1 MNLQLTLAARYL
13 NGRRL
18 RTFLTTLAV
27 VFGVLVIFGMN
38 IILPTML
45 AALQANVQGA
55 EGMVDFSVT
64 HISGE
69 PFPQTVT
76 DKLKSVDGIRVYASS
91 LTRTINIPADFYDQD
106 PNKADTI
113 TALSLEGINP
123 EGERSIRAFSIVAGR
138 YLENS
143 DTNAVIISRTLADDL
158 KVDVGGTIRIPSAD
172 GTTELTVAGIL
183 PAQLTTGNEQIL
195 VNLPEVQSIL
205 NEPGKVNIIDINV
218 DPTALE
224 QRRAQIQKNIE
235 AALGSDYQVGALMSG
250 TEMFASL
257 KLGQAM
263 FSVFGALALFMGG
276 FIIFNTFRTIVAER
290 RRDIGML
297 RALGA
302 NRRTIIGMILAEGFL
317 QGIFGTSIG
326 LLLGY
331 LMAAG
336 IIKFVGPI
344 MSRFINLNLGT
355 PVVSPALFLG
365 SITLGVGVTVVAG
378 LIPALNASKVTP
390 LEALRPSVADTQ
402 FDQGTGFGFIGGVA
416 VIVLTVIAI
425 LTGKPELIIPGG
437 LFFLLGLVLIAPA
450 LVRPIA
456 LIFGRIVGIFYAR
469 QGIGELAQGNVTRQ
483 PSRVAVT
490 ASTTMLA
497 LAIIV
502 AMGGMVSS
510 LTVTLYDLIRTNLG
524 SDYLFV
530 PPSIALWGSNVGAK
544 SDFADQLKQIDG
556 VDAVSSLRFTS
567 AISNGQAISLLGID
581 PVSYPAVSS
590 LFFQKSVFADEA
602 SAYESLASGRNMI
615 VNGALMTA
623 LGKQVGDT
631 IEIVTP
637 EGTLNY
643 YIVAMATD
651 MLNAKVTTGFISQAN
666 LKTDF
671 GVTDDVFIQLN
682 LTKDADRAAADKA
695 IKTLAAKYPTFK
707 VISGTE
713 YYNALKS
720 QMDAAFSGMYVMF
733 LLLAVPSL
741 IAMLNTLTISV
752 IERTREIGMIRA
764 AGGTRKQVRS
774 MVMAEALL
782 LAAIGTAFGILGGL
796 YLGYVIVVAMK
807 GIFPL
812 GYVFPLSG
820 ILAAIAIGL
829 LFGTFAAFVPAR
841 QAARMNVVEAL
852 RYE

>member
-45 AALQANVQGA
+45 AALQANVMGT
-55 EGMVDFSVT
+55 EGRVDFSVT

-76 DKLKSVDGIRVYASS
+76 DKLQGMDGIRVYSSS
-91 LTRTINIPADFYDQD
+91 LTRTINIPADFYDRD
-106 PNKADTI
+106 SNKADKV
-113 TALSLEGINP
+113 TALSLRGIDP
-123 EGERSIRAFSIVAGR
+123 DGERSIRAFSIVAGR
-138 YLENS
+138 YLETS

-158 KVDVGGTIRIPSAD
+158 KIDVGGTFRIPSAD
-172 GTTELTVAGIL
+172 GTTELTVVGIL
-183 PAQLTTGNEQIL
+183 PAQLTAGNEQIL
-195 VNLPEVQSIL
+195 INLLEAQLIL

-218 DPTALE
+218 ETTALE
-224 QRRAQIQKNIE
+224 ERRAQIQNNIE
-235 AALGSDYQVGALMSG
+235 ATLGNDYQVGALMSG
-250 TEMFASL
+250 TEMFAAL
-257 KLGQAM
+257 RIGQAM

-317 QGIFGTSIG
+317 QGILGTSIG

-336 IIKFVGPI
+336 IIKFIGPV
-344 MSRFINLNLGT
+344 MSQFINLNLGT
-355 PVVSPALFLG
+355 PVVSPALFFG
-365 SITLGVGVTVVAG
+365 AVALGVGVTVVAG

-402 FDQGTGFGFIGGVA
+402 FDQRTGVGFAGGA
-416 VIVLTVIAI
+416 AIIVLTIIAI
-425 LTGKPELIIPGG
+425 LTGQPALIIPGG

-450 LVRPIA
+450 LVRPFA
-456 LIFGRIVGIFYAR
+456 LIFGRIIGSFYAR

-510 LTVTLYDLIRTNLG
+510 LTVTLYDLIHANLG

-530 PPSIALWGSNVGAK
+530 PPSIALWSSNVGAK

-590 LFFQKSVFADEA
+590 LYFQKSIFTDEA
-602 SAYESLASGRNMI
+602 SAYESLANGRNMI

-623 LGKQVGDT
+623 LGKQIGDN

-637 EGTLNY
+637 EGTLTY
-643 YIVAMATD
+643 RIVAIATD

-671 GVTDDVFIQLN
+671 GATDDVFIQLN
-682 LTKDADRAAADKA
+682 LTKNADRAAADKA
-695 IKTLAAKYPTFK
+695 IKALAENYPTFK

-764 AGGTRKQVRS
+764 AGGTRKQVRN

-812 GYVFPLSG
+812 GYVFPISG

-829 LFGTFAAFVPAR
+829 LFGAFAAFIPAR

>member
-1 MNLQLTLAARYL
+1 
-13 NGRRL
+13 
-18 RTFLTTLAV
+18 
-27 VFGVLVIFGMN
+27 
-38 IILPTML
+38 
-45 AALQANVQGA
+45 
-55 EGMVDFSVT
+55 
-64 HISGE
+64 
-69 PFPQTVT
+69 
-76 DKLKSVDGIRVYASS
+76 
-91 LTRTINIPADFYDQD
+91 
-106 PNKADTI
+106 
-113 TALSLEGINP
+113 
-123 EGERSIRAFSIVAGR
+123 
-138 YLENS
+138 
-143 DTNAVIISRTLADDL
+143 LADDL
-158 KVDVGGTIRIPSAD
+158 KIDVGGTFRIPSAD
-172 GTTELTVAGIL
+172 GTTELTVVGIL
-183 PAQLTTGNEQIL
+183 PAQLTTGNEQVL
-195 VNLPEVQSIL
+195 VNLPEAQSIL

-218 DPTALE
+218 ETTALE
-224 QRRAQIQKNIE
+224 ERRAQIQNNIE
-235 AALGSDYQVGALMSG
+235 ATLGNDYQVGALMSG
-250 TEMFASL
+250 KEMFASL
-257 KLGQAM
+257 RLGQAM

-317 QGIFGTSIG
+317 QGILGTSIG

-336 IIKFVGPI
+336 IIKFIGPV
-344 MSRFINLNLGT
+344 MSQFINLNLGT
-355 PVVSPALFLG
+355 PVVSPALFFG
-365 SITLGVGVTVVAG
+365 AIVLGVGVTVVAG

-390 LEALRPSVADTQ
+390 LEALRPSVADAES
-402 FDQGTGFGFIGGVA
+402 DQRRGVGLVGGA
-416 VIVLTVIAI
+416 AIIALTIIAI
-425 LTGKPELIIPGG
+425 LTGQPALIIPGG

-450 LVRPIA
+450 LVRPFA
-456 LIFGRIVGIFYAR
+456 LIF
-469 QGIGELAQGNVTRQ
+469 GELAQGNVTRQ

-530 PPSIALWGSNVGAK
+530 PPSIALWGNNVGAK

-556 VDAVSSLRFTS
+556 VDAVSSLRFAS

-581 PVSYPAVSS
+581 PVSYSAVSS
-590 LFFQKSVFADEA
+590 LFFQDSIFADEA
-602 SAYESLASGRNMI
+602 SAYESLANGRNMI
-615 VNGALMTA
+615 VNGSLMAA

-643 YIVAMATD
+643 RIVAMATD

-671 GVTDDVFIQLN
+671 GATDDVFIQLN
-682 LTKDADRAAADKA
+682 LTKDADRSTTDKA
-695 IKTLAAKYPTFK
+695 IKALAENYPTFK

-713 YYNALKS
+713 YYNSLRS
-720 QMDAAFSGMYVMF
+720 QMDAAFSGMYVLF

-764 AGGTRKQVRS
+764 AGGTRKQVRN

-829 LFGTFAAFVPAR
+829 LFGTFAAFIPAR
-841 QAARMNVVEAL
+841 QAAQMNVVEAL